1 MLIYLKEK
9 FQEFDVYLN
18 ENLISFGSLYLVKD
32 TVLTSEI

>member
-9 FQEFDVYLN
+9 VQEFDVYLN
-18 ENLISFGSLYLVKD
+18 ENLILFGSLYLVKD